1 VSELEDSITSLK
13 VNLAKVGEQFS
24 EIQRTLQ
31 EREATIRKTMQEVL
45 DGTRLTQVDPAKQ
58 EEFLKIFPKR
68 PYAIVSKT
76 EQRALVACPIHIP
89 LAIGWLIKQDGAYNI
104 WEVNK
109 FIPLFQPVP
118 QDLLEELDFRPAFD
132 GLTVEAGEIHIA
144 RPDIDQAQEVF
155 KHYRRYLSRVE
166 DEQTIRIKPN
176 QDFEVI
182 AALIRDGILPFTP
195 HPVAKDDLR
204 SRHDLPSSSLE
215 LRDYQQR
222 DYEKWLANGT
232 VGLQYPMGAGKSF
245 VALYAMQM
253 LKGRKLVL
261 VPTKTLKEQWT
272 EYIHQYLT
280 IPAGEWV
287 VEVYHQTAMK
297 RLKDQEFSLIVF
309 DEMHRLPANTF
320 LQLATL
326 KCKYRLNLTGTPW
339 REDGRHD
346 LVFALSGLPLGV
358 DWQFFIKQGIIK
370 PPEITI
376 HVVRDLAGKFAKL
389 DELMQAPGKT
399 LIFCDLKALGRK
411 ISERYHIPFVS
422 GETQERLATVRANE
436 KVAISRVGD
445 LGLSLKDLAQVI
457 EFDFLFG
464 SRTQF
469 AQREGRMHHAKKA
482 GHYHSIMTVYEYLR
496 YRKRFSGLESK
507 GFAIR
512 ILKEPGVEKAL
523 EYGLSAARGERV
535 PAPVRRAPPPPTKAA
550 VGRVSAAPQPA
561 LDVAAA
567 VASGALPFISDRA
580 KPDRDTVLLIL
591 GSRLAREHQGLR
603 AQDVGTVLTHFYIR
617 FDGKALARDLWHLY
631 EAGTI
636 SGRRIS
642 KGVRRYFY
650 EPPKEAKG

>member
-1 VSELEDSITSLK
+1 MTEIEDSITALK
-13 VNLAKVGEQFS
+13 VNLAKVGEQFG
-24 EIQRTLQ
+24 EIQRALQ

-89 LAIGWLIKQDGAYNI
+89 LAIGWLVKQDGAYNI

-144 RPDIDQAQEVF
+144 RPDIDKAQEVF

-166 DEQTIRIKPN
+166 DEQTLRIKPG

-204 SRHDLPSSSLE
+204 AASFLPKFT
-215 LRDYQQR
+215 LRDYQRR

-245 VALYAMQM
+245 VALHAMQL

-261 VPTKTLKEQWT
+261 VPTVTLKEQWT
-272 EYIHQYLT
+272 EYIEQYLT
-280 IPAGEWV
+280 IPAEEWQI
-287 VEVYHQTAMK
+287 EVYHQSAMK
-297 RLKDQEFSLIVF
+297 RLKDQEFTLIVF

-320 LQLATL
+320 LQLSTL
-326 KCKYRLNLTGTPW
+326 KSKYRLNLTGTPW

-376 HVVRDLAGKFAKL
+376 HVVRDLAGKFGKL
-389 DELMQAPGKT
+389 DELMQLPGKT
-399 LIFCDLKALGRK
+399 LIFCDLKALGHK
-411 ISERYHIPFVS
+411 ISQRYDIPFVS
-422 GETQERLATVRANE
+422 GDTHDRLTVVRANE

-445 LGLSLKDLAQVI
+445 LGISLKDLAQVI

-464 SRTQF
+464 SRVQF

-482 GHYHSIMTVYEYLR
+482 GSYHSIMTAYEYLH

-512 ILKEPGVEKAL
+512 ILKEPGVDKVL
-523 EYGLSAARGERV
+523 ELGLSAARGER
-535 PAPVRRAPPPPTKAA
+535 APSPTRRGSSPPPVAP
-550 VGRVSAAPQPA
+550 AAPSPPPVPV
-561 LDVAAA
+561 LDVAGA

-580 KPDRDTVLLIL
+580 KPDRDTILLIL
-591 GSRLAREHQGLR
+591 GSRFAREHQGLR
-603 AQDVGTVLTHFYIR
+603 AQDVGAVLEHFFIKV
-617 FDGKALARDLWHLY
+617 DGKTLARDLWHLY
-631 EAGTI
+631 DARTI

-650 EPPKEAKG
+650 EPPKEATKQ